1 MGTGAL
7 TINSTGYKNVAI
19 GHTALQ
25 NNSTNYAN
33 VAVGY
38 ASLKTNSL
46 GNNNSALGYNT
57 SSGGYSDSVI
67 LGKAATATAN
77 GQFVLGSAGT
87 PIGPVATETKAVNRT
102 LEINLNGALY
112 KLLMYKA

>member
-1 MGTGAL
+1 MGYRALQSNTTGYENVAMGSSALYYNTTGYRNVAMGAGAL
-7 TINSTGYKNVAI
+7 RSNTT
-19 GHTALQ
+19 
-25 NNSTNYAN
+25 
-33 VAVGY
+33 
-38 ASLKTNSL
+38 
-46 GNNNSALGYNT
+46 GNNNSALGYGT
-57 SSGGYSDSVI
+57 QSGDYSDSVI